1 MTSSERDQT
10 YTVGSNC
17 RSGVEKRL
25 VSTFARDQTHPVG
38 PNGRS
43 DVEERLVSTI
53 ARDHSQTYPVGSH
66 GRVER
71 VRLRR
76 YGSETVGRSI
86 GSSSEGL
93 VSIGRPGSSMFHER
107 VMREGG
113 NRVGNLYEP
122 TIKNSNKL
130 TDNRNQ

>member
-1 MTSSERDQT
+1 MS
-10 YTVGSNC
+10 V
-17 RSGVEKRL
+17 
-25 VSTFARDQTHPVG
+25 FW
-38 PNGRS
+38 S

-53 ARDHSQTYPVGSH
+53 ARDHSQTYLVGSN

-71 VRLRR
+71 LRLRR

-113 NRVGNLYEP
+113 NRVGKLYEP